1 MNVVLV
7 GIKHAGKSALGKAL
21 AEMRD
26 TLFVDSDELI
36 EANYL
41 LRTGESL
48 SCREIFLKLGRQ
60 EFRKLEAAAIAQLNE
75 SSEED
80 DQERVIALGGGV
92 ADNPDVSEEQLKDLG
107 LVVYISI
114 PRDVAWD
121 SSMAAQALISCPRVS
136 GVASCRWVRPVLMM
150 PLYFPESSEKVSF
163 RRFRAGRTFSSR
175 ALTAAMCMAVGKVS
189 LELCEQFT

>member
-1 MNVVLV
+1 MNIVLV

-48 SCREIFLKLGRQ
+48 SCREIFAKLGRQ
-60 EFRKLEAAAIAQLNE
+60 EFRKLEAAAIEQLNE
-75 SSEED
+75 STEED

-92 ADNPDVSEEQLKDLG
+92 ADNPDVNEEQLKELG

-114 PRDVAWD
+114 PRDIAWERIVANGIPAYLAGEED
-121 SSMAAQALISCPRVS
+121 PR
-136 GVASCRWVRPVLMM
+136 AIFNEL
-150 PLYFPESSEKVSF
+150 SEERENFYEKHADVIIQLEDGDLEENLAILEDQL
-163 RRFRAGRTFSSR
+163 AGYLSE
-175 ALTAAMCMAVGKVS
+175 C
-189 LELCEQFT
+189 C

>member
-41 LRTGESL
+41 LSTGEKL

-92 ADNPDVSEEQLKDLG
+92 ADNPDVSDEQLKNLG
-107 LVVYISI
+107 LLVYIAI
-114 PRDVAWD
+114 PRDVAWERIIAGG
-121 SSMAAQALISCPRVS
+121 MPGYLQNEANPRAVFDE
-136 GVASCRWVRPVLMM
+136 L
-150 PLYFPESSEKVSF
+150 SEERENFYEKYADVIVHLEDGDLENNLAILEEKL
-163 RRFRAGRTFSSR
+163 AGYLSE
-175 ALTAAMCMAVGKVS
+175 C
-189 LELCEQFT
+189 C